1 MGRGIAQTLSLNNYK
16 VHIFDISDDLLS
28 QNNEKIKTN
37 LNKLCSRDKIPPS
50 SVKSALSNISLH
62 LDMGDA
68 MNRCDLVIE
77 AVPENLELK
86 IKVLQDSDE
95 YSDDST
101 IFVSNTS
108 GLPITLMAESISRP
122 ERLLGMHWFNPPYLM
137 KLIEIIKCKYTDDD
151 VFNIIIN
158 LVKQLGKSPIIVKKD
173 IRGFIANRVYRSIRY
188 ESFINILNGISTPSE
203 IDSAFRYKC
212 GFPLGPIELSDF
224 TGSIDIETQETL
236 TIDSVRKKIPTWE
249 PHDSYLMFRSHSLI
263 LAKKYYD
270 SGLLGVKTGKG
281 FYNYPSPGNWVKINL
296 EEQLGD
302 SVDPKSIIAPAI
314 NLSAWMIENKVCSHE
329 DIDLSLKLG
338 YNLPKG
344 LLELADYYGIDEIVS
359 ILEKKYEGSKS
370 EPYGKFYKPQKLLTQ
385 LVTSGKLGKKS
396 GTGFYSYT

>member
-1 MGRGIAQTLSLNNYK
+1 MGRGIAQTLSLNNYN

-37 LNKLCSRDKIPPS
+37 LNKLCSRDKITPS

-62 LDMGDA
+62 LDIGDA
-68 MNRCDLVIE
+68 MKKCDLVIE
-77 AVPENLELK
+77 AVPENLGLK
-86 IKVLQDSDE
+86 IKVLQDSDK

-188 ESFINILNGISTPSE
+188 ESFINILNGVFTPSE

-302 SVDPKSIIAPAI
+302 SVDPKSIIAPASNALDACSPDESKTSNSLLSKFLLI
-314 NLSAWMIENKVCSHE
+314 KLDFSFNSSLTSAIAETITIISLPSLNLFLIILATFLIFSIVPTDVPPNFSTNLFMI
-329 DIDLSLKLG
+329 
-338 YNLPKG
+338 
-344 LLELADYYGIDEIVS
+344 
-359 ILEKKYEGSKS
+359 KYLI
-370 EPYGKFYKPQKLLTQ
+370 YFI
-385 LVTSGKLGKKS
+385 
-396 GTGFYSYT
+396 